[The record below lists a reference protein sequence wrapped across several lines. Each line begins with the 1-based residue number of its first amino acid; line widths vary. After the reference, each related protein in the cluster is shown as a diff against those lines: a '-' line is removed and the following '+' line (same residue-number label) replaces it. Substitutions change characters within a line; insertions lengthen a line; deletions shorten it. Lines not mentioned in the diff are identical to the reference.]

1 MFAFITLFF
10 TYLPSS
16 QVMRAVY
23 GREAAGVITFL
34 WGVVFLLT
42 GLVLWPVFATGSS
55 TGAMFS
61 VGLVAFG
68 MFTGV
73 FGLTADPT
81 YSAWKTLLRSSKFW
95 RTFLTFPLILVI
107 SPWLI
112 VLIKLRTILPY
123 NIQVLRQKQ
132 VLALGESA
140 LEAAPQLAFQLY
152 IVTTRSDRHDGVLYV
167 LPRNHHLSAIARFP
181 CLSPKLLKLLF
192 PLGTTTKYTPTAR
205 WPSYFQW
212 SAMMASLLSLA
223 IPATE
228 IFLANKNIHDK
239 IPALKYWPVFF
250 LNIVFRVFS
259 LSVIGSACRI
269 LVILIFLMIVS
280 ILFLCGFTIE
290 CYNKTLSGQTLPLET
305 DFRKQYFESFL
316 LSFITITNLDNT
328 RAAVFWRKVSSYS
341 ILVYYTVILLII
353 FIILIQEDN
362 LEFLPNL
369 PNATFLKILIIIT
382 ISLGLTSLILDS
394 LLSKCTA
401 CYISV
406 FKLVPNLD
414 WSNPERDIKNNKLL
428 PENED
433 AINTEGLTESSRKD
447 E

>member
-152 IVTTRSDRHDGVLYV
+152 IVTTRSDRHDGCIVCSSKKSPSFCNCKIPLSFPQIV
-167 LPRNHHLSAIARFP
+167 KITFSPRNYYKIHPYCQVAELLSVVGNDGLIT
-181 CLSPKLLKLLF
+181 LL
-192 PLGTTTKYTPTAR
+192 GY
-205 WPSYFQW
+205 PSY
-212 SAMMASLLSLA
+212 
-223 IPATE
+223 
-228 IFLANKNIHDK
+228 
-239 IPALKYWPVFF
+239 
-250 LNIVFRVFS
+250 
-259 LSVIGSACRI
+259 
-269 LVILIFLMIVS
+269 
-280 ILFLCGFTIE
+280 
-290 CYNKTLSGQTLPLET
+290 
-305 DFRKQYFESFL
+305 
-316 LSFITITNLDNT
+316 
-328 RAAVFWRKVSSYS
+328 
-341 ILVYYTVILLII
+341 
-353 FIILIQEDN
+353 
-362 LEFLPNL
+362 
-369 PNATFLKILIIIT
+369 
-382 ISLGLTSLILDS
+382 
-394 LLSKCTA
+394 
-401 CYISV
+401 
-406 FKLVPNLD
+406 
-414 WSNPERDIKNNKLL
+414 
-428 PENED
+428 
-433 AINTEGLTESSRKD
+433 
-447 E
+447 

>member
-1 MFAFITLFF
+1 MQQILVFPSAYKYYYGDNYTKTASSTDIGAVSPKIFTDFYGSSLRGWENETNNICSETNLGQDHRGFSCFERDPMFAFITLFF
-10 TYLPSS
+10 IYLPSS

-73 FGLTADPT
+73 FGLTADPS

-192 PLGTTTKYTPTAR
+192 SPRNYYKIHPYCQVAELLSVVGNDGLITLLGF
-205 WPSYFQW
+205 PSY
-212 SAMMASLLSLA
+212 
-223 IPATE
+223 
-228 IFLANKNIHDK
+228 
-239 IPALKYWPVFF
+239 
-250 LNIVFRVFS
+250 
-259 LSVIGSACRI
+259 
-269 LVILIFLMIVS
+269 
-280 ILFLCGFTIE
+280 
-290 CYNKTLSGQTLPLET
+290 
-305 DFRKQYFESFL
+305 
-316 LSFITITNLDNT
+316 
-328 RAAVFWRKVSSYS
+328 
-341 ILVYYTVILLII
+341 
-353 FIILIQEDN
+353 
-362 LEFLPNL
+362 
-369 PNATFLKILIIIT
+369 
-382 ISLGLTSLILDS
+382 
-394 LLSKCTA
+394 
-401 CYISV
+401 
-406 FKLVPNLD
+406 
-414 WSNPERDIKNNKLL
+414 
-428 PENED
+428 
-433 AINTEGLTESSRKD
+433 
-447 E
+447 